1 MVFGLAL
8 VTGAQIGL
16 VPPRARTVVPVVRTF
31 PEDVTG
37 SIGALAEQL
46 ADPRRILSEVGLGLF
61 ASGAVLL
68 VLLGWHNR
76 QLRRSRDRAEALAA
90 DLAAASAGLERAN
103 AEISAV
109 NDELKAR
116 NDKLDRRDREL
127 GLQNRRFDAALNNM
141 SQALCMVDAQ
151 DRLVVFN
158 RRFADL
164 FAVEVSPIPGL
175 SLDGLVGAEALP
187 LFREIR
193 ARVTAGGSA
202 SFAIDSVD
210 GRTIQVSHEPMR
222 EGGWVA
228 TYEDVTAGREA
239 EAKITFLAHHDA
251 LTRLLNRSAFELRLA
266 AAFETAGRFA
276 VHLVDIDGFEDVN
289 DGYGHPVGDALLREI
304 GRRLAQMAR
313 PGDALARTGGD
324 EFAILRIAG
333 GDRDTEAV
341 HAERIAAAMREPFE
355 VGGRSVAIG
364 ASVGVALAPGDGT
377 SADALMTNAHLA
389 LGQAKGAAR
398 GAARL
403 FEPDMDAA
411 RRARRSLERDLRGAA
426 ERGEIELFFQPLV
439 DARRVVLSGYETL
452 ARWRHPARG
461 FVSPSEFVPVAEETG
476 LIVEIGAAVLKE
488 ACRQAVRWPGRLTV
502 AVNLSPSQF
511 AAPDLPGMV
520 RDALRTSGLD
530 PSRLEIEVTESLP
543 LGEDALAILHAIRN
557 LGVRIA
563 MDDFGTGYAS
573 LSYLRRFPFDKIKID
588 QSFVR
593 DLSTRPDCI
602 KIVGAMASL
611 GASLGMM
618 TTAEGVETAEQLAD
632 LQAAGCDQV
641 QGYYFGRP
649 QPAGALSFSLPHGT
663 AVAAA

>member
-8 VTGAQIGL
+8 AGMAQLGFAPARFRL
-16 VPPRARTVVPVVRTF
+16 PVPTHQTIPD
-31 PEDVTG
+31 DVTG
-37 SIGALAEQL
+37 SIGSIAEQFV
-46 ADPRRILSEVGLGLF
+46 DPSRILSEVGLGLF
-61 ASGAVLL
+61 ASGGILL

-76 QLRRSRDRAEALAA
+76 QLRRSRDQAEALAA
-90 DLAAASAGLERAN
+90 DLAAVSAGLERAN
-103 AEISAV
+103 TEIQAV
-109 NDELKAR
+109 NAELKGRA
-116 NDKLDRRDREL
+116 DKLDRRDREL

-151 DRLVVFN
+151 ERLVVFN

-175 SLDGLVGAEALP
+175 RLDGLVGAAAAP
-187 LFREIR
+187 MFKDIR
-193 ARVTAGGSA
+193 ARQAGNAAGGFMVES
-202 SFAIDSVD
+202 SD
-210 GRTIQVSHEPMR
+210 GRTIQVSHQPMP

-251 LTRLLNRSAFELRLA
+251 LTRLLNRAAFERRLA
-266 AAFETAGRFA
+266 SAFETAGRFA

-289 DGYGHPVGDALLREI
+289 DGYGHPIGDALLREI
-304 GRRLAQMAR
+304 GRRLSQMGR

-324 EFAILRIAG
+324 EFAILRAAG
-333 GDRDTEAV
+333 GDREIEAL
-341 HAERIAAAMREPFE
+341 HAERLAAAMREPFE
-355 VGGRSVAIG
+355 VAGRSVAIG
-364 ASVGVALAPGDGT
+364 ASVGVALAPVDGT
-377 SADALMTNAHLA
+377 SADALMTRAHLA
-389 LGQAKGAAR
+389 LGQAKGAGR
-398 GAARL
+398 GTARL

-411 RRARRSLERDLRGAA
+411 RRARRALERDLRGAA
-426 ERGEIELFFQPLV
+426 GRGEIELFFQPLV

-452 ARWRHPARG
+452 ARWRHPERG
-461 FVSPSEFVPVAEETG
+461 FVSPSDFVPVAEETG
-476 LIVEIGAAVLKE
+476 LIVEIGAAVLRE
-488 ACRQAVRWPGRLTV
+488 ACRQAARWPDRLTV

-520 RDALRTSGLD
+520 REALRDSGLD

-543 LGEDALAILHAIRN
+543 LGEDALATLHAIRD

-593 DLSTRPDCI
+593 DMATRPDCI

-611 GASLGMM
+611 GASLGMI
-618 TTAEGVETAEQLAD
+618 TTAEGVETAEQFAE

-641 QGYYFGRP
+641 QGYHFGRP
-649 QPAGALSFSLPHGT
+649 EPAGALRFTLPQHT